1 MADIQINELLE
12 STTAANS
19 DWIAIDNGTA
29 TKKISVENF
38 NATGAASAAQSA
50 ASAAQ
55 SATDATTA
63 KNAAV
68 QAKDDTQALITS
80 AQTIVSNASTY
91 ANNASTSAGTASTA
105 ANTATAQ
112 AAIAT
117 NQATLA
123 AGYATNV
130 DTWAK
135 TAKSWAVG
143 GTGSRS
149 QEDEDNSKFYS
160 QQAHNSE
167 INAAASESNASTSET
182 NAAASE
188 STASSAASS
197 ASTNALKAEGYA
209 VGTQNGTPAASGE
222 TYYHDNAKYYK
233 EQAATSETNA
243 ASSETNAGLSEAAA
257 AASESAAKGSE
268 EDSEAWAWGKI
279 DGVDVPATHPA
290 YHNNAKYWA
299 DAASGGVSGVSS
311 FNGRSGVV
319 VPSSGDYAAN
329 IIEFD
334 PTNTNLVSTET
345 QSAIVEV
352 QGNVEGV
359 ASDLGTLSSSLAT
372 VATSGSYNDLTNKPT
387 LGTAAAKDST
397 NAVTQSSTDLVE
409 SGAVYTALDD
419 KMDKAN
425 PTGTGALSLNRRSGT
440 YVGSY
445 SVALG
450 SNAQANGYVS
460 FAEGYYTAA
469 GANYTHAAGNNTRA
483 SYDHQFV
490 VGKFNDVKATT
501 LFEVGN
507 GNSDTR
513 SNAFEVYSDGK
524 VSVDNGVTKVDL
536 TDISTLNN
544 ALTNKADVSTVTA
557 LSNTVTNNHKVT
569 QFTVDTSSWTSDTTS
584 QSGTTL
590 YKKSIALNHVYVE
603 SPSVDIGSTG
613 VLPTTAQQDAYNLLQ
628 YVTVDSAIPCLYLY
642 ASAIPATSF
651 YINVEGVD

>member
-1 MADIQINELLE
+1 MADIQINELME
-12 STTAANS
+12 SVTAADS
-19 DWIAIDNGTA
+19 DWIAIDNGSA
-29 TKKISVENF
+29 TKKISVSNF
-38 NATGAASAAQSA
+38 NSTGAASAAQSA
-50 ASAAQ
+50 AAAAQ
-55 SATDATTA
+55 SATDATSA

-68 QAKDDTQALITS
+68 QAKDGTQALITS
-80 AQTIVSNASTY
+80 AQTIVSNAQTY
-91 ANNASTSAGTASTA
+91 AGEAATSANSASTA
-105 ANTATAQ
+105 AGTATAQ

-117 NQATLA
+117 NQANLA
-123 AGYATNV
+123 AGYAANV

-143 GTGSRS
+143 GTGSR
-149 QEDEDNSKFYS
+149 QGEDQDNSKFYS
-160 QQAHNSE
+160 QQAHDSE

-243 ASSETNAGLSEAAA
+243 ASSEHNAGLSESAA
-257 AASESAAKGSE
+257 AASQTAAKGSE

-311 FNGRSGVV
+311 FNGRSGNVT
-319 VPSSGDYAAN
+319 PQAGDYAAN
-329 IIEFD
+329 IVEFD
-334 PTNTNLVSTET
+334 PSNNALISTT
-345 QSAIVEV
+345 VQAAIEEV
-352 QGNVEGV
+352 QGNVE
-359 ASDLGTLSSSLAT
+359 TLNSSLAT
-372 VATSGSYNDLTNKPT
+372 VATTGAYSDLSGTPTLGTAAAKDVPVSGNASTAQVVLGSDTRLTDARTPVSHTHTKSEITDFPT

-409 SGAVYTALDD
+409 SGAVYTEVSSLTNALMN
-419 KMDKAN
+419 KVN
-425 PTGTGALSLNRRSGT
+425 
-440 YVGSY
+440 
-445 SVALG
+445 
-450 SNAQANGYVS
+450 VS
-460 FAEGYYTAA
+460 DIV
-469 GANYTHAAGNNTRA
+469 NNLTE
-483 SYDHQFV
+483 
-490 VGKFNDVKATT
+490 TT
-501 LFEVGN
+501 
-507 GNSDTR
+507 T
-513 SNAFEVYSDGK
+513 GK
-524 VSVDNGVTKVDL
+524 VLDATQGL
-536 TDISTLNN
+536 
-544 ALTNKADVSTVTA
+544 ALANK
-557 LSNTVTNNHKVT
+557 HKVT
-569 QFTVDTSSWTSDTTS
+569 QFTVDTSSWVSDTTS

-590 YKKSIALNHVYVE
+590 YKKSIALNHVYVD

-642 ASAIPATSF
+642 ASDIPTTTF

>member
-12 STTAANS
+12 SVTAADT
-19 DWIAIDNGTA
+19 DWIAIDNGSA
-29 TKKISVENF
+29 TKKISVSNF
-38 NATGAASAAQSA
+38 NSTGAASAAQSA
-50 ASAAQ
+50 AAAAQ

-80 AQTIVSNASTY
+80 AQTIVSNAQTY
-91 ANNASTSAGTASTA
+91 AGEAATSANSASTA
-105 ANTATAQ
+105 ASTATAQ

-117 NQATLA
+117 NQANLA

-143 GTGSRS
+143 GTGSR
-149 QEDEDNSKFYS
+149 QGEDQDNSQFYS

-167 INAAASESNASTSET
+167 INAAASEGNASTSET

-311 FNGRSGVV
+311 FNGRSGNVT
-319 VPSSGDYAAN
+319 PQAGDYAAN
-329 IIEFD
+329 IVEFD
-334 PTNTNLVSTET
+334 PSNNALISTT
-345 QSAIVEV
+345 VQAAIEEV
-352 QGNVEGV
+352 QGNV
-359 ASDLGTLSSSLAT
+359 ATLDSSLKT
-372 VATSGSYNDLTNKPT
+372 VAKTGSYSDLTNKPT
-387 LGTAAAKDST
+387 LGTAAAKDVPASGNASSAQVVLGSDTRLTDARTPVSHTHTKSEITDFPALGTAAAKDST

-409 SGAVYTALDD
+409 SGAVYTEVS
-419 KMDKAN
+419 
-425 PTGTGALSLNRRSGT
+425 SLT
-440 YVGSY
+440 
-445 SVALG
+445 
-450 SNAQANGYVS
+450 
-460 FAEGYYTAA
+460 
-469 GANYTHAAGNNTRA
+469 
-483 SYDHQFV
+483 
-490 VGKFNDVKATT
+490 
-501 LFEVGN
+501 
-507 GNSDTR
+507 
-513 SNAFEVYSDGK
+513 
-524 VSVDNGVTKVDL
+524 
-536 TDISTLNN
+536 N

-569 QFTVDTSSWTSDTTS
+569 QFQVSTSSWTSDTTS

-590 YKKSIALNHVYVE
+590 YKKSIALNHVYVD

-613 VLPTTAQQDAYNLLQ
+613 VLPTVAEQDAYNLLQ

-642 ASAIPATSF
+642 ASDIPSTAF

>member
-12 STTAANS
+12 SVTAADT
-19 DWIAIDNGTA
+19 DWIAIDNGSA
-29 TKKISVENF
+29 TKKISVSNF
-38 NATGAASAAQSA
+38 NSTGAASAAQSA
-50 ASAAQ
+50 AAAAQ
-55 SATDATTA
+55 SATDATSA

-80 AQTIVSNASTY
+80 AQTIVSNAQTY
-91 ANNASTSAGTASTA
+91 AGEAATSANSASTA
-105 ANTATAQ
+105 ASTATAQ

-117 NQATLA
+117 NQANLA

-143 GTGSRS
+143 GTGSR
-149 QEDEDNSKFYS
+149 QGEDQDNSQFYS

-311 FNGRSGVV
+311 FNGRSGNVT
-319 VPSSGDYAAN
+319 PQSGDYAAN
-329 IIEFD
+329 IVEFD
-334 PTNTNLVSTET
+334 PSNNALISTT
-345 QSAIVEV
+345 VQAAIEEV
-352 QGNVEGV
+352 QGNV
-359 ASDLGTLSSSLAT
+359 ATLDSSLKT
-372 VATSGSYNDLTNKPT
+372 VAKTGSYNDLTNKPT
-387 LGTAAAKDST
+387 LGTAAAKDVPASGNASSAQVVLGSDTRLTDARTPVSHTHTKSEITDFPTLGTAAAKDST
-397 NAVTQSSTDLVE
+397 NAVTSGSTDLVE
-409 SGAVYTALDD
+409 SGAVY
-419 KMDKAN
+419 
-425 PTGTGALSLNRRSGT
+425 S
-440 YVGSY
+440 
-445 SVALG
+445 
-450 SNAQANGYVS
+450 
-460 FAEGYYTAA
+460 
-469 GANYTHAAGNNTRA
+469 
-483 SYDHQFV
+483 
-490 VGKFNDVKATT
+490 
-501 LFEVGN
+501 EV
-507 GNSDTR
+507 
-513 SNAFEVYSDGK
+513 
-524 VSVDNGVTKVDL
+524 
-536 TDISTLNN
+536 STLNN

-557 LSNTVTNNHKVT
+557 LSNTVTNNHKLT
-569 QFTVDTSSWTSDTTS
+569 QFTVDTSSWVSDTTS

-613 VLPTTAQQDAYNLLQ
+613 VLPTTAQQEAYNLLQ

-642 ASAIPATSF
+642 ASAIPSTAF
-651 YINVEGVD
+651 YINVEGCD

>member
-12 STTAANS
+12 ATTAANA
-19 DWIAIDNGTA
+19 DWIAIDNGSA

-50 ASAAQ
+50 AAAAQ

-68 QAKDDTQALITS
+68 QAKDDAQALITS
-80 AQTIVSNASTY
+80 AQTIVSDAQTY

-117 NQATLA
+117 NQANLA

-135 TAKSWAVG
+135 TAKSWAIG
-143 GTGSRS
+143 GTGSR
-149 QEDEDNSKFYS
+149 QGEDQDNSKFYS
-160 QQAHNSE
+160 QQAHDSE

-311 FNGRSGVV
+311 FNGRSGNVT
-319 VPSSGDYAAN
+319 PQSGDYAAN
-329 IIEFD
+329 IVEFD
-334 PTNTNLVSTET
+334 PSNNALISTT
-345 QSAIVEV
+345 VQAAIEEV
-352 QGNVEGV
+352 QGNVET
-359 ASDLGTLSSSLAT
+359 LGSSLAT
-372 VATSGSYNDLTNKPT
+372 VATTGAYSDLSGTPT
-387 LGTAAAKDST
+387 LGTAAAKDATSSIT
-397 NAVTQSSTDLVE
+397 SASTDLIE
-409 SGAVYTALDD
+409 SGAVYTGLSL
-419 KMDKAN
+419 KAN
-425 PTGTGALSLNRRSGT
+425 SADLGTAAAKNFTTSVTNGSGDLIT
-440 YVGSY
+440 SGGVYSETQPIKEFVGKKLTAQTLAVGS
-445 SVALG
+445 
-450 SNAQANGYVS
+450 
-460 FAEGYYTAA
+460 
-469 GANYTHAAGNNTRA
+469 
-483 SYDHQFV
+483 
-490 VGKFNDVKATT
+490 TT
-501 LFEVGN
+501 LTF
-507 GNSDTR
+507 SDASITTD
-513 SNAFEVYSDGK
+513 STIEIFASVYGVAPTAVTVTTGQAVLTFDAQESA
-524 VSVDNGVTKVDL
+524 VSV
-536 TDISTLNN
+536 
-544 ALTNKADVSTVTA
+544 
-557 LSNTVTNNHKVT
+557 
-569 QFTVDTSSWTSDTTS
+569 
-584 QSGTTL
+584 
-590 YKKSIALNHVYVE
+590 
-603 SPSVDIGSTG
+603 
-613 VLPTTAQQDAYNLLQ
+613 
-628 YVTVDSAIPCLYLY
+628 YL
-642 ASAIPATSF
+642 I
-651 YINVEGVD
+651 VR